1 VFFKQDKKRKIK
13 NIKAKKKKKRSIIII
28 ILHLYIN

>member
-13 NIKAKKKKKRSIIII
+13 NIKAKKKKKKNIIII
-28 ILHLYIN
+28 ILNL